1 MNSSLLQIGVVMPAL
16 AAGKVNDDFVGTH
29 DHEGIVLRPMLNKRH
44 QARWN
49 SARALFQS
57 MIDTANREN
66 AMLLFNGSLIP
77 TSAVRITEDGIYVV
91 EDNCTF
97 IQFEAKPDFDHGLY
111 DKASEFAAKIKKNF
125 VIVKKL
131 EF

>member
-1 MNSSLLQIGVVMPAL
+1 VA
-16 AAGKVNDDFVGTH
+16 D
-29 DHEGIVLRPMLNKRH
+29 LNKRH

-49 SARALFQS
+49 SARRLFQS

-66 AMLLFNGSLIP
+66 AMLMFNGSLIP
-77 TSAVRITEDGIYVV
+77 TSAVRITDTGIYVA

-97 IQFEAKPDFDHGLY
+97 IQFEADPNFDHGLY
-111 DKASEFAAKIKKNF
+111 DKASKTEARVRENF

-131 EF
+131 AY

>member
-1 MNSSLLQIGVVMPAL
+1 MPMPFTDSVA
-16 AAGKVNDDFVGTH
+16 
-29 DHEGIVLRPMLNKRH
+29 ELNKRH

-49 SARALFQS
+49 AARALFQS

-66 AMLLFNGSLIP
+66 GMLLFNGSPIP
-77 TSAVRITEDGIYVV
+77 TSDVRITDVGIYVV

-97 IQFEAKPDFDHGLY
+97 IQFEANPDFDHGLY
-111 DKASEFAAKIKKNF
+111 DKASSFEAKIRRNF

-131 EF
+131 EY